1 MEVKMTI
8 KDEFIRN
15 KRYLVN
21 TTDVSLLHV
30 LKGQTLLSFQLNECI
45 SMMLTNGY
53 NDVSRKRCLR
63 LKAKFLRSH
72 FLMAVH
78 MYGYDKTLEFIS
90 SREQWNS
97 FEKMSRDDSA
107 VKIIYL
113 LSEMGIALALAHDDI
128 LNNRV
133 TSQLGLKKL
142 FELNFYMNTIEEDS
156 L

>member
-1 MEVKMTI
+1 MTI
-8 KDEFIRN
+8 KDEFIRS
-15 KRYLVN
+15 KPYLVSTKN
-21 TTDVSLLHV
+21 ISLLHL

-45 SMMLTNGY
+45 SMMLANGY
-53 NDVSRKRCLR
+53 NDVSRKRGLI
-63 LKAKFLRSH
+63 LKEKFLRTH
-72 FLMAVH
+72 FLIAVH

-113 LSEMGIALALAHDDI
+113 LSEMGIALAIAHDDI

-142 FELNFYMNTIEEDS
+142 FELNFYMNSIEEDS

>member
-1 MEVKMTI
+1 MTI

-21 TTDVSLLHV
+21 TTNVSLLHV
-30 LKGQTLLSFQLNECI
+30 LEGQTLLSFQLNECI

-53 NDVSRKRCLR
+53 NDVSRKRGLR

-133 TSQLGLKKL
+133 TSQLGFKKL
-142 FELNFYMNTIEEDS
+142 FALNFYMNTIEEDS